1 MDLLKRLEALR
12 DSRAK
17 ARAEHEVA
25 KEALSKARAGLKALG
40 IETDADLDVLKLD
53 VVAKMVVF
61 EKQIQAAEDELVEL
75 SNG

>member
-17 ARAEHEVA
+17 AKAEYEVA
-25 KEALSKARAGLKALG
+25 KEALSKARDGLKALG
-40 IETDADLDVLKLD
+40 IDSAADLDVLKLD
-53 VVAKMVVF
+53 VVAKMTTF
-61 EKQIQAAEDELVEL
+61 EKQIQTAEDELAGI